1 MANGSA
7 ILLFLSYYA
16 DLSSTLSVIR
26 YQLSIFHCPLLISH
40 LSPPQPAG
48 LRNCNAAAFDP
59 F

>member
-16 DLSSTLSVIR
+16 DLSSTLSVIN
-26 YQLSIFHCPLLISH
+26 YQFIIPLLISPP
-40 LSPPQPAG
+40 SPPQPAG
-48 LRNCNAAAFDP
+48 LRNCNAAAFAP